1 MTLYLNIKTQFITIL
16 SIKTKREDNLLLAKI
31 NCSAVAGIAG
41 YVVEVEVDV
50 SLGLPV
56 FNIVGLP
63 EIAVKESRERVKT
76 AIKNSGY
83 AFPMDRI
90 TVNLAPA
97 DVKKE
102 GTCFDLPVAMAILSA
117 SEIVPQERFNGYF
130 MMGELSLD
138 GRIKPVNGVLPAV
151 LCAKKNGARGFLVPM
166 ENRGEASMVTDIQIL
181 PVETLRQ
188 VVDFFTGMRKIEPFY
203 GNLDEL
209 LNQENFGTSDLDYCD
224 VAGQN
229 HAKRALEIAAAGGH
243 NLCMSGPP
251 GSGKTMLA
259 KRIASILPPLSFEE
273 SLETTQVYSV
283 AGLLKEQMPLVTQR
297 PFRAP
302 HHTISAPGLVGG
314 GARPEPGEVSL
325 AHNGLL
331 FLDELP
337 EFKRNV
343 LEVLRQPMEDGVVR
357 ISRAGAKFA
366 YPSVFMLVAA
376 MNPCPCGYYGDSV
389 RECTCTAAQIQR
401 YRGRISGPLMDRIDI
416 HIEVPAVS
424 YGELSGNAKPES
436 SKQIRERVIAARQ
449 LQIDRF
455 KDTNVFCNAVMR
467 PRDIKKFC
475 LLESGA
481 SSILQMAVD
490 NLGLSA
496 RAYSRVLKTARTIA
510 DLDNQKDILRQHI
523 AEAIQY
529 RNEQ

>member
-1 MTLYLNIKTQFITIL
+1 M
-16 SIKTKREDNLLLAKI
+16 LLLARV

-41 YVVEVEVDV
+41 YVVEVEVDI
-50 SLGLPV
+50 SFGLPV

-63 EIAVKESRERVKT
+63 ETAVRESRERVKT

-83 AFPMDRI
+83 PFPMDRI

-102 GTCFDLPVAMAILSA
+102 GTCFDLPVAMGILSA
-117 SEIVPQERFNGYF
+117 SKILPPEMLDGYF

-138 GRIKPVNGVLPAV
+138 GRVKPVNGVLPAV
-151 LCAKKNGARGFLVPM
+151 LCAKRAGARAIIVPL
-166 ENRGEASMVTDIQIL
+166 ENRGEASMVRDIDVL
-181 PVETLRQ
+181 PVERLGD
-188 VVDFFTGMRKIEPFY
+188 VVEFFTGMRRVEPFSSDL
-203 GNLDEL
+203 NSL
-209 LNQENFGTSDLDYCD
+209 LAREDFGSSDLDYCD

-259 KRIASILPPLSFEE
+259 KRIASILPPLSFDEA
-273 SLETTQVYSV
+273 LETTQVYSV
-283 AGLLKEQMPLVTQR
+283 AGLLKDQMPLVTRR

-314 GARPEPGEVSL
+314 GLRPEPGEVSL

-337 EFKRNV
+337 EFRRNV

-357 ISRAGAKFA
+357 ISRAGAKLT

-376 MNPCPCGYYGDSV
+376 MNPCPCGYYGDAV
-389 RECTCTAAQIQR
+389 RECTCTASQIQR

-416 HIEVPAVS
+416 HIDVPAVS
-424 YGELSGNAKPES
+424 FVELTGNEKGEPSRK
-436 SKQIRERVIAARQ
+436 IRERVSAARV
-449 LQIDRF
+449 LQMERF
-455 KDTNVFCNAVMR
+455 KGSAVFCNAGMR
-467 PRDIKKFC
+467 PRDIRKFC
-475 LLESGA
+475 TLEPAA
-481 SSILQMAVD
+481 SSILEMAVD

-496 RAYSRVLKTARTIA
+496 RAYSRVVKTARTIA
-510 DLDNQKDILRQHI
+510 DLDNQKDILRQHV
-523 AEAIQY
+523 AEAVQY
-529 RNEQ
+529 RSEQ